1 MVESYLSNTFERKGN
16 DLNTCIKSLYNVLN
30 DTHFTET
37 KQGYAEIYYSGPL
50 NKLNPTIKY
59 PQARGKTIPVIGYIQ
74 GSIPVYLG
82 TTNGKTVNIKQ
93 PNVIIP
99 DIVTT
104 NITTIS
110 SWRTTNTS
118 NVPDPVTESSSTTV
132 KQLDGGAKITI
143 TDITRVRYSYK
154 GTSTEEDGREHT
166 VTYYNYDVER
176 ISTNTIHYDYSEAMI
191 TVLMRV

>member
-30 DTHFTET
+30 DTQFTET

-59 PQARGKTIPVIGYIQ
+59 PQARGKAIPVIGYIQ

-82 TTNGKTVNIKQ
+82 TTNGKTVSVKQ

-99 DIVTT
+99 DTVNTNTT
-104 NITTIS
+104 KIS
-110 SWRTTNTS
+110 SWSTTNTS
-118 NVPDPVTESSSTTV
+118 NVPATVTESSATTV

-143 TDITRVRYSYK
+143 TDTTIVQYSYK
-154 GTSTEEDGREHT
+154 STSTETHGEHST
-166 VTYYNYDVER
+166 TWYNYDVER
-176 ISTNTIHYDYSEAMI
+176 VSTNIIHYDYSEAMI
-191 TVLMRV
+191 TVLMRI

>member
-30 DTHFTET
+30 DTQFTET

-82 TTNGKTVNIKQ
+82 TTNGKTVNVKQ
-93 PNVIIP
+93 PSVIIP
-99 DIVTT
+99 DTVNTNTT
-104 NITTIS
+104 KIS

-118 NVPDPVTESSSTTV
+118 NVPATVVESNSTTV

-143 TDITRVRYSYK
+143 TDTTIVRYSYK
-154 GTSTEEDGREHT
+154 STSTEEHREHVT
-166 VTYYNYDVER
+166 TYYNYDVER
-176 ISTNTIHYDYSEAMI
+176 VSTNTIHYDYSEAI
-191 TVLMRV
+191 VTVLMRI

>member
-30 DTHFTET
+30 DTQFTET

-82 TTNGKTVNIKQ
+82 TTNGKTVNVKQ

-99 DIVTT
+99 DTVNTT
-104 NITTIS
+104 TTKIS
-110 SWRTTNTS
+110 SWGTTDTS
-118 NVPDPVTESSSTTV
+118 NVPATVVESNSTTV

-143 TDITRVRYSYK
+143 TDTTIVRYQYTGS
-154 GTSTEEDGREHT
+154 STREDHEHT
-166 VTYYNYDVER
+166 ITTYHYDVER
-176 ISTNTIHYDYSEAMI
+176 VSTNRIHYDYSEAMI

>member
-30 DTHFTET
+30 DTQFTET

-82 TTNGKTVNIKQ
+82 TTNGKTVNVKQ
-93 PNVIIP
+93 PSVIIP
-99 DIVTT
+99 DTVNTNTT
-104 NITTIS
+104 KIS

-118 NVPDPVTESSSTTV
+118 NVPATVVESNSTTV

-143 TDITRVRYSYK
+143 TDTTIVRYSYK
-154 GTSTEEDGREHT
+154 GTSTEEHREHVT
-166 VTYYNYDVER
+166 TYYNYDVER
-176 ISTNTIHYDYSEAMI
+176 VSTNTIHYDYSEAI
-191 TVLMRV
+191 VTVLMRI